1 MTKYYSGIATGTTL
15 DTMLANGHEFGVFPS
30 QDIDCQDISARN
42 INATGIHTV
51 TGFLYPDGG
60 IKDSSDSIGSAG
72 KVLSSTGS
80 GLAWIDPSEGS
91 TTNAINVGTNLNSTN
106 ADQFVAF
113 MGTSS
118 GNNPVRVDAG
128 IKYNP
133 STNLLKVGNVELPN
147 LGEFTLGDSQ
157 ELKMF
162 HKDDTSDVRVEVE
175 SNTNYILLTKTFDL
189 KDAAGSKAA
198 ITATNPGG
206 VPEVLLYHDG
216 NERLKTTSDGVTI
229 TGDLTVTDIIA
240 NGNIDLGSDANDT
253 LTISAKVDSD
263 IVPSGTTR
271 DLGGNSDRWRNLYA
285 TTIRDKNNQTGTSGQ
300 ILSSTGTELDW
311 INVGDLAAGSA
322 SQIAVTGVSDQTLTY
337 VVLTGNNTGNQSP
350 RSNTNLTFN
359 STNGTLSAT
368 TFSGSGASLTNIPSG
383 QLSGALPAIDGS
395 NLTGISDTTYDLIAA
410 QTGGNNNDPSIRLG
424 SSAEDDDIQIVGGT
438 NVTVTRNSNNQ
449 ITISS
454 TDTNTNTQ
462 LSNEQ
467 VQDIVGGM
475 VSGNT
480 ESGITVTY
488 QDSDGTL
495 DFSVGTLNQNTTGN
509 ASTASALAASVNIG
523 GVSFDGST
531 SINLPG
537 VNTSGNQNTSG
548 NAATATKAYVTESNT
563 DTINRGL
570 VFCDAANNASG
581 NKDLKYDRNLTY
593 NANSNTLV
601 TDTFQGNTVNVGEII
616 LGGSNGSSGQ
626 YIRSTGSG
634 AQWTNFPTIPTNNN
648 QLTNGAGYITSV
660 SGQNYNLLSN
670 KPTIPTNNNQLTNGA
685 GYITA
690 TDVRSMNEAAST
702 GQSNTTSNSD
712 TDKVTLSINTVSNSR
727 VLVLYGFEI
736 KHSDT
741 SNKSCVATVSGTN
754 ASLVGGNIVEQHDDT
769 FFQRFHGNVLDI
781 SSHTGTRTYRISFRR
796 SASGGSAS
804 IRNAYLTV
812 IEMSV

>member
-91 TTNAINVGTNLNSTN
+91 TQNAINVGTNLDSTD

-118 GNNPVRVDAG
+118 GNNPIRVDAG
-128 IKYNP
+128 LKYNP
-133 STNLLKVGNVELPN
+133 STNILKAGNVELPN
-147 LGEFTLGDSQ
+147 LGEFSLGSNQ
-157 ELKMF
+157 QLKMF
-162 HKDDTSDVRVEVE
+162 HKNDTSDIRVEVS
-175 SNTNYILLTKTFDL
+175 SNTNYLLLTKTFDL

-240 NGNIDLGSDANDT
+240 NGNIDLGSDSSDT
-253 LTISAKVDSD
+253 LTISAHVDSD

-271 DLGGNSDRWRNLYA
+271 DLGGNSNRWRNLYA
-285 TTIRDKNNQTGTSGQ
+285 KTIRDKDNQTGTSGQ
-300 ILSSTGTELDW
+300 VLSSTGTELDW

-322 SQIAVTGVSDQTLTY
+322 SQVAVTAESTDTTCFPLFT
-337 VVLTGNNTGNQSP
+337 TGSTGNQSP
-350 RSNTNLTFN
+350 KSGSNLTFN
-359 STNGTLSAT
+359 SADGTLSAT
-368 TFSGSGASLTNIPSG
+368 TFSGSGASLTNIPSN

-395 NLTGISDTTYDLIAA
+395 NLTGLSDNDTTYDLIAA

-438 NVTVTRNSNNQ
+438 NVTVTRNSNSQ

-488 QDSDGTL
+488 QDGDGTL

-509 ASTASALAASVNIG
+509 AATASALAASVNIG
-523 GVSFDGST
+523 GVSFNGST

-648 QLTNGAGYITSV
+648 QLTNGAGYLTSSSFITSV
-660 SGQNYNLLSN
+660 RRVREVANGSEASRGNGSTSYATHISTTFTSVPSDSRFLIFVNFQIRSSSVSYTHLTL
-670 KPTIPTNNNQLTNGA
+670 PTIL
-685 GYITA
+685 
-690 TDVRSMNEAAST
+690 
-702 GQSNTTSNSD
+702 
-712 TDKVTLSINTVSNSR
+712 
-727 VLVLYGFEI
+727 LV
-736 KHSDT
+736 
-741 SNKSCVATVSGTN
+741 
-754 ASLVGGNIVEQHDDT
+754 
-769 FFQRFHGNVLDI
+769 
-781 SSHTGTRTYRISFRR
+781 
-796 SASGGSAS
+796 
-804 IRNAYLTV
+804 
-812 IEMSV
+812 